1 MEDKLEGFGNSS
13 LHVAQTIGS
22 EFGGVISNKGTKKKP
37 GKYDVKN
44 RPMLI
49 SPFKYNFFRARRRMK
64 SHKEVNVL
72 REDIQRRDKEGAR
85 CLTG

>member
-49 SPFKYNFFRARRRMK
+49 SPFKSYF
-64 SHKEVNVL
+64 SV
-72 REDIQRRDKEGAR
+72 GY
-85 CLTG
+85 